1 MILVLIFILLL
12 VIGIVWGVIYSNKYL
27 SEFHLVGSVTTGA
40 IGALGVLVSIIVIA
54 VTNCP
59 THNQKVRIYCQETIN
74 ELTTTRQMISEIKDD
89 YARSVAITQY
99 NSKVQEFKTEVATN
113 QNYLSNPFTNWYV
126 PYAYNEF
133 SVNDVEYITSF
144 N

>member
-1 MILVLIFILLL
+1 MITLLIFSILL
-12 VIGIVWGVIYSNKYL
+12 VIGIVWGVIYEKKYL
-27 SEFHLVGSVTTGA
+27 GEAHLIGSVTIGA
-40 IGALGVLVSIIVIA
+40 IGALGVLVSVIIMIIM
-54 VTNCP
+54 NCP

-74 ELTTTRQMISEIKDD
+74 ELTTTRQMIREIKDD

-113 QNYLSNPFTNWYV
+113 QNYLNNPFINWYV
-126 PYAYNEF
+126 PHAYNEF
-133 SVNDVEYITSF
+133 SVNAIEYITSF